1 MKILITAPN
10 LDDRIN
16 ISGISTLVRQIIE
29 RGRDDYIHFES
40 GRRDG
45 EPANAQWIL
54 RQMTSVQELWSQ
66 LKSEQIDLLHL
77 NTNYNMLAVYRD
89 AVYAATARRARI
101 PVLLHLHGGRFLA
114 EEFKNPLLAKIA
126 EKTARSAHVVLVL
139 SELEKQIIERRWRG
153 LEVRVLENA
162 VAIDEAVK
170 VERNDEVP
178 VLIFLGRLYES
189 KGLHEIVTACR
200 TLKNENFEFRFHAYG
215 TGPLKDFFIREMTAI
230 LGDNFRFGGI
240 VSGAAKWQAL
250 AEADVFVLPSRHG
263 EGLPV
268 AMIEAMAA
276 ECVVVVSEMASVGV
290 VIENGA
296 NGFLIE
302 PYDAAQLTEKL
313 RFLLQN
319 KSEWEKLQRAARR
332 TVAERFSLDVYI
344 KRLENIYSEIANSIE
359 AGK

>member
-29 RGRDDYIHFES
+29 SGKFDYVHFES

-45 EPANAQWIL
+45 EPANAKWVL
-54 RQMTSVQELWSQ
+54 RQATSVRQFWSEL
-66 LKSEQIDLLHL
+66 KRKRIDLVHL
-77 NTNYNMLAVYRD
+77 NTNYNPLAVVRD
-89 AVYAATARRARI
+89 AVYAQTARVARV

-114 EEFKNPLLAKIA
+114 EEFKNPLLAKVA
-126 EKTARSAHVVLVL
+126 EKTARSANAVLVL

-162 VAIDEAVK
+162 VAIDEAVG
-170 VERNDEVP
+170 VERNNSVP
-178 VLIFLGRLYES
+178 ILVFLGRLYES

-200 TLKNENFEFRFHAYG
+200 ALKSENFEFRFRAYG
-215 TGPLKDFFIREMTAI
+215 TGPLEDFFIQEMTAA
-230 LGDNFRFGGI
+230 LGDDFRFGGI
-240 VSGAAKWQAL
+240 VSGAAKWRAY

-268 AMIEAMAA
+268 AMLEAMAA
-276 ECVVVVSEMASVGV
+276 GCVVVVSEMASVGV
-290 VIENGA
+290 VIENGV

-302 PYDAAQLTEKL
+302 PYNAAQLTDKL
-313 RFLLQN
+313 RFLLEN
-319 KSEWEKLQRAARR
+319 KPKREKLGRAARQ
-332 TVAERFSLDVYI
+332 TIAKRFSFDVYI
-344 KRLENIYSEIANSIE
+344 ERLEKIYSEIANSVE
-359 AGK
+359 TGK